1 MMKSSSKLR
10 CYCLLGCCLWLL
22 FSTMVKAQTTQPER
36 QQQNEAALMPAQ
48 SQTTE
53 LRVAAASDL
62 RDALAALSQIYQ
74 QQQQGVT
81 IQLVFGSSG
90 KLQQQIIH
98 GAPFD
103 LYLAADL
110 SYAQPLWQQGLA
122 SKAPIVLATGHLAL
136 VSRVGLSPAN
146 SLADLTQAQFRRIAI
161 AEPQHAP
168 YGARAKQALEHSG
181 LWPQLQA
188 KIVYGENIAKTY
200 SLVQSGAADA
210 ALVALSLLQKPT
222 SHTTALPIDPQLHQ
236 PLKAALVLLQ
246 QRGRSEQQHQ
256 AAAFALY
263 LQSAQAQRLL
273 QQYGFSA
280 P

>member
-1 MMKSSSKLR
+1 MKSSSKLR
-10 CYCLLGCCLWLL
+10 CYCLAGCCLWLL
-22 FSTMVKAQTTQPER
+22 FSTMVKGQTTEY
-36 QQQNEAALMPAQ
+36 QQQPQNKPTITRKQ
-48 SQTTE
+48 SQATE
-53 LRVAAASDL
+53 LRVAAASDV
-62 RDALAALSQIYQ
+62 RDALTALSQIYQ
-74 QQQQGVT
+74 QQQHGVT

-110 SYAQPLWQQGLA
+110 SYALPLWQQGIA
-122 SKAPIVLATGHLAL
+122 GKAPVVLATGHLAL
-136 VSRVGLSPAN
+136 VSRTGLSPASN
-146 SLADLTQAQFRRIAI
+146 LADLTQAQFRRIAI

-168 YGARAKQALEHSG
+168 YGDRAKQALEHSG
-181 LWPQLQA
+181 LWQELEP
-188 KIVYGENIAKTY
+188 KIVYGENVAKAY

-222 SHTTALPIDPQLHQ
+222 SHTTAVPIDTQLHQ
-236 PLKAALVLLQ
+236 PLKAALLVLQ
-246 QRGRSEQQHQ
+246 QQGRSAQHHQ
-256 AAAFALY
+256 AVAFALY
-263 LQSAQAQRLL
+263 LQSAQAQALL